1 MFFVIESKV
10 VKVYKIIN
18 FERDLF
24 DRNVCLLRLE
34 FGLFVV
40 KDVLNVV
47 ILSCVLEIVIRIVL
61 LKLLDIFV
69 WLVFMDMILFILF
82 VYFYCCNFC

>member
-34 FGLFVV
+34 FELFVV

-47 ILSCVLEIVIRIVL
+47 ILSCVLRLLLELFFEIVRYFCLVSVYGYDFIYIVCVFL
-61 LKLLDIFV
+61 LL
-69 WLVFMDMILFILF
+69 
-82 VYFYCCNFC
+82 

>member
-34 FGLFVV
+34 FELFVV

-47 ILSCVLEIVIRIVL
+47 I
-61 LKLLDIFV
+61 
-69 WLVFMDMILFILF
+69 
-82 VYFYCCNFC
+82 

>member
-61 LKLLDIFV
+61 LKLLGIFV

>member
-34 FGLFVV
+34 FELFVV

-47 ILSCVLEIVIRIVL
+47 ILSCVFEIVIRIVL